1 MAAAI
6 SWKDEYSVN
15 IQEIDEQHKML
26 IQMIDDLFVAI
37 SRNKEEPQEECEVC
51 KVLERLVDYTRIHFA
66 VEESLMR
73 IFDYPDYE
81 VHKAKHDQF
90 IDEVLMFERRLKSDN
105 RSKSSEQLVAMEM
118 LFKLKEWLVNHIV
131 GIDKAYS
138 RHMLNRGAAK
148 SWIRKFW

>member
-26 IQMIDDLFVAI
+26 IQMIDDLFVVI
-37 SRNKEEPQEECEVC
+37 SRNKEQTLEECEVC
-51 KVLERLVDYTRIHFA
+51 KVLERLIDYTRIHFA

-81 VHKAKHDQF
+81 AHKAIHDQF
-90 IDEVLMFERRLKSDN
+90 IDEVMMFERRLKSN
-105 RSKSSEQLVAMEM
+105 NNKSSEQLVAIEM
-118 LFKLKEWLVNHIV
+118 LFRLKEWLVNHIV

>member
-1 MAAAI
+1 MVTAI

-37 SRNKEEPQEECEVC
+37 SRNKEEPQEECEVR
-51 KVLERLVDYTRIHFA
+51 KILERLLDYTRIHFA

-81 VHKAKHDQF
+81 AHKTKHDRF
-90 IDEVLMFERRLKSDN
+90 IDEVLVFERRLKSNN

-118 LFKLKEWLVNHIV
+118 LFKLKEWLVNHILV
-131 GIDKAYS
+131 IDKAYS
-138 RHMLNRGAAK
+138 RHMLNRGAAR